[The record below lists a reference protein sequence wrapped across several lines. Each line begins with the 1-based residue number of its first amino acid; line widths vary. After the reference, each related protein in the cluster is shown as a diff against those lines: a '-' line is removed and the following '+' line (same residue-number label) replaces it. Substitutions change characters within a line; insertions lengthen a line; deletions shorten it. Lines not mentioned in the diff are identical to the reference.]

1 MKRSTSRVFPPA
13 VAVWLVLGCSAPGE
27 DTGPGTAPSGNAPSA
42 VDPQG
47 NPPLT
52 QSCPADS
59 FQAPLQMLNE
69 FELRN
74 TLRDLLGGVNAEV
87 LIPTGA
93 RGAYRGA
100 LLIDQLPSR
109 WQETA
114 WQIATDAVQNV
125 AGLTGCALANQDDA
139 CARTFIESFGSRA
152 YRRPLATPEVDA
164 LVALYDSAKAE
175 GFGAGIEMVLAAM
188 LQHPSLLY
196 RVEAGI
202 ADSVAGEPTLRR
214 LSGYEVAQRLSYNF
228 WGSMPDAALFAAAA
242 AGELSTPEGVR
253 AHAERMLLDER
264 STPMFADF
272 VGQWLFTDYLGAI
285 AKNAARYPSY
295 TPDIPPLLKQELQL
309 FVQNLV
315 RAGGDLNELFTAD
328 YGFLNSKLAAFY
340 GVPGV
345 FGDQLTQTSFP
356 PAAERVGL
364 LTFAGL
370 LSTEG
375 TIQGVSL
382 SSASRTYPIGR
393 GRFIRRRLAC
403 EGVPPPIPNATMLTG
418 VPEKIAALNQ
428 RFGGT
433 ENTPPRVFFE
443 EVTSSNQICK
453 ACHSFLEPLGF
464 VLERYGAD
472 GLLRQ
477 LDIDGTPVITA
488 GTYAANGNSNPDLA
502 GDYASPGELG
512 QALAQSPGV
521 KNCLSDHWL
530 QYSLGRTLSAT
541 DYSCFGNPAAGGAV
555 SVGTTPLK
563 DIYLDVVT
571 SDIYRIRKFD

>member
-1 MKRSTSRVFPPA
+1 MKRSTSWVFPPA
-13 VAVWLVLGCSAPGE
+13 AAVWLVLGCSALGE
-27 DTGPGTAPSGNAPSA
+27 DTGPGSAPNGDTPSA
-42 VDPQG
+42 VDPQSD
-47 NPPLT
+47 PPLA
-52 QSCPADS
+52 QNCSADS

-74 TLRDLLGGVNAEV
+74 TLRDLLGGVGAEV

-114 WQIATDAVQNV
+114 WQIAAEAVQNV
-125 AGLTGCALANQDDA
+125 TGLTGCAVANQDDA
-139 CARTFIESFGSRA
+139 CARTFIESFGARA
-152 YRRPLATPEVDA
+152 YRRPLETPEVDA

-175 GFGAGIEMVLAAM
+175 GFGAGIEIVLAAM

-196 RVEAGI
+196 RVEAGLPN
-202 ADSVAGEPTLRR
+202 SVAGEPTLRR
-214 LSGYEVAQRLSYNF
+214 LSAYEVAQRLSYNF

-272 VGQWLFTDYLGAI
+272 VGQWLFTDHLGTV
-285 AKNAARYPSY
+285 AKDAARYPGY
-295 TPDIPPLLKQELQL
+295 TPDIAPLLKQELQL

-315 RAGGDLNELFTAD
+315 RAGGDLNALFTAD

-345 FGDQLTQTSFP
+345 FGDQLTQTTFP
-356 PAAERVGL
+356 PVAERVGL

-382 SSASRTYPIGR
+382 SGASRTYPIGR
-393 GRFIRRRLAC
+393 GRFIRQRLAC
-403 EGVPPPIPNATMLTG
+403 EGVPPPIANATMQPG
-418 VPEKIAALNQ
+418 VPEKIDALNQ
-428 RFGGT
+428 RFGGA
-433 ENTPPRVFFE
+433 ENTPPRLFFE
-443 EVTSSNQICK
+443 EVTSTNPVCK
-453 ACHSFLEPLGF
+453 ACHTLLDPLGF

-488 GTYAANGNSNPDLA
+488 GTYAASGDSNPDLV
-502 GDYASPGELG
+502 GDYASPAELA

-530 QYSLGRTLSAT
+530 QYSLGRMLSAA
-541 DYSCFGNPAAGGAV
+541 DYSCFGDPAAVSAV